1 MSAYIYAY
9 VHMYIY
15 MHACIHRL
23 IYIYIHVHACM
34 CRCTLYRYRCMHAK
48 SANSCLYFLFNKR
61 TKLWTFLKFR
71 FSPHPYLW
79 CAPPRPPHH
88 PSPAPSPLAK
98 CSCEPEA
105 GYSQLHFARG
115 EGEGEGSP
123 YQGPQDAAGA
133 AVSPPPSFSAS
144 CDGRVC

>member
-1 MSAYIYAY
+1 
-9 VHMYIY
+9 
-15 MHACIHRL
+15 MHICIHRH
-23 IYIYIHVHACM
+23 IYIYIYMYTHAYVDAHYIDIDACM
-34 CRCTLYRYRCMHAK
+34 RNQLIVAWI
-48 SANSCLYFLFNKR
+48 SVNKR
-61 TKLWTFLKFR
+61 TKRRTFLKLR

-79 CAPPRPPHH
+79 CAPPRPPTH
-88 PSPAPSPLAK
+88 PSPSPSPLAK